1 MILEKAYAKFVKIV
15 YNYSN
20 YDYENLN
27 HGRYRLV
34 ITHLTSLKV
43 SFVVHANY

>member
-1 MILEKAYAKFVKIV
+1 MILEKAYAKFIKIV

-27 HGRYRLV
+27 HGRYRLA
-34 ITHLTSLKV
+34 ITHLTSLDL
-43 SFVVHANY
+43 SFFVHANI